1 MPIDRKAR
9 SQAVGGYTFLTAG
22 KKYSFS
28 RYPAG
33 RKEPSS
39 ARRKNY
45 RADVPS
51 AIDDRGHHGADTIA
65 TKGPQL
71 ARHDTLQRR
80 GETLSQIN
88 LDVPRLTAHLRHCL
102 L

>member
-9 SQAVGGYTFLTAG
+9 SQALGAYTFLTAG

-33 RKEPSS
+33 RKGPSS

-51 AIDDRGHHGADTIA
+51 AIDDKVPDGADTVA
-65 TKGPQL
+65 TK
-71 ARHDTLQRR
+71 ARSLP
-80 GETLSQIN
+80 GMIL
-88 LDVPRLTAHLRHCL
+88 
-102 L
+102 